1 VNSQHRQITLER
13 RVTVAGMLIN
23 ILLVGGKLASGLLG
37 RSSAIIA
44 DGLHSLSDLA
54 SDIMVLWGVRAAK
67 EPPDEDHHYGH
78 FRYEAIVALLVGIL
92 LIGAALLIAGEAII
106 TISQPHGGVRNWF
119 PFYMAVSSIVL
130 KELLYWWT
138 RAVGRKYNNPAIIAN
153 AWHHRS
159 DAFSSIA
166 AAVGIAGALIGGER
180 WSFLDHLTAVLLAA
194 FLVYIGG
201 QIVRDAWQRLC
212 DRAPG
217 PDAQKQLKTVI
228 SRIPGVKSFHS
239 FRARHSG
246 SGNRIEMDVHIEVD
260 PAISVQEG
268 HEIASRVEQEIRRVN
283 PDVGGIV
290 VHIEPQ
296 DKAPESENCN
306 MNSKNLLLMLLVLLL

>member
-1 VNSQHRQITLER
+1 LELKFIVDQSSRQITLER

-23 ILLVGGKLASGLLG
+23 ILLVGGKLSAGIIG

-44 DGLHSLSDLA
+44 DGLHSFSDLA
-54 SDIMVLWGVRAAK
+54 SDIMVLWGIRAAK
-67 EPPDEDHHYGH
+67 QPPDEDHHYGH

-92 LIGAALLIAGEAII
+92 LIAAALFIAGEAII
-106 TISQPHGGVRNWF
+106 TISQRHSGLRNWS
-119 PFYMAVSSIVL
+119 PFYMAVSSIIL

-138 RAVGRKYNNPAIIAN
+138 RAVGKKYHNPAIIAN

-180 WSFLDHLTAVLLAA
+180 WSFLDHLTAVLLAS
-194 FLVYIGG
+194 FLIYIGVR
-201 QIVRDAWQRLC
+201 IVRDAWHRLC

-217 PDAQKQLKTVI
+217 PEAQNQLKAAI
-228 SRIPGVKSFHS
+228 ARIPGVKSYHS
-239 FRARHSG
+239 FRARHTG
-246 SGNRIEMDVHIEVD
+246 AGNRIEMDVHIEVD

-268 HEIASRVEQEIRRVN
+268 HEIASRVEQEIRRAN

-296 DKAPESENCN
+296 NDKTEE
-306 MNSKNLLLMLLVLLL
+306 